1 MCILFDMNTPTT
13 VLGFDFGM
21 RHIGVAVGQSIT
33 KTARGLAVITAHQG
47 IPDWKKIA
55 TLITQWH
62 PDALIVGLPL
72 DMEDKETQITKAA
85 KQFGQQLFQHFQLPI
100 HYIDEKLS
108 SREART
114 LLMEKREKL
123 EKNKID
129 KMAAQLILESWL
141 SQNS

>member
-1 MCILFDMNTPTT
+1 MNTPVT

-21 RHIGVAVGQSIT
+21 RHIGVSVGQSIT
-33 KTARGLAVITAHQG
+33 KTARGLEVIAAHQG
-47 IPDWKKIA
+47 IPDWKKIS
-55 TLITQWH
+55 TLIAQWY
-62 PDALIVGLPL
+62 PDALIVGLPF

-85 KQFGQQLFQHFQLPI
+85 KQFGQQLFDHFQLPV

-108 SREART
+108 SKEARL

-123 EKNKID
+123 EKANID
-129 KMAAQLILESWL
+129 KMAAQLILQTWL